1 MYTLTFYLT
10 RLTAIVPVSA
20 AGNKQGSYSMASLY
34 QVSAFEYKV
43 QLNFNP
49 YNRYYATRSAKEH
62 VSRCLADVTGRP
74 D

>member
-10 RLTAIVPVSA
+10 RLTAIIPVSA
-20 AGNKQGSYSMASLY
+20 AGNKQGSYSIASLY

-43 QLNFNP
+43 RLNFNP
-49 YNRYYATRSAKEH
+49 YNRYYTTRSEKEH
-62 VSRCLADVTGRP
+62 ISRCLTDVAGRP